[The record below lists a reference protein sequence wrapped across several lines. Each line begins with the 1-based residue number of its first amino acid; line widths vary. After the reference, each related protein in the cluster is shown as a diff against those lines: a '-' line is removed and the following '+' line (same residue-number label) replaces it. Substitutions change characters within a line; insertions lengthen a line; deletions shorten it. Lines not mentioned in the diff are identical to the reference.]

1 MAQARMRPSSFPF
14 NLEMNDSVRA
24 TASAGGKRGSV
35 HGDSS
40 SVTHSPRMT
49 RMPAS

>member
-14 NLEMNDSVRA
+14 HLEMKDSVRA
-24 TASAGGKRGSV
+24 TASAGGKRGRA